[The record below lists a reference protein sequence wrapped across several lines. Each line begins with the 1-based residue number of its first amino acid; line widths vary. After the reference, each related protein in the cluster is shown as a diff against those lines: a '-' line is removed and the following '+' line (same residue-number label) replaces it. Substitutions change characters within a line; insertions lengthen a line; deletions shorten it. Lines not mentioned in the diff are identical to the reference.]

1 MTIGVAG
8 FGKMGAAIAGRL
20 KDAGEDV
27 LVWNR
32 NLTRPQKAGFA
43 IAETP
48 RELASACET
57 TLSSLFDDEGVL
69 AVYTGLDGL
78 LAGGSGRLFIEM
90 STVRP
95 ETQRTLASE
104 AAREGATFIECP
116 VGGTT
121 GPARKGELLGLPGG
135 DQADVARARP
145 VLEKLCRRIEH
156 VGPIGAGA
164 VTKLAINLPLLA
176 FWASFGEAMALMRPL
191 DKDPAWLVD
200 LFGDTAGT
208 PAVMK
213 VKANAMVSALAGRNE
228 VEPTFDIDA
237 MRKDLGLMISQAAK
251 AGVPLPV
258 SEAVER
264 SFNEAAAIGW
274 GCRDCVWASAFRATK
289 TEDVI

>member
-20 KDAGEDV
+20 KDLGEDV

-32 NLTRPQKAGFA
+32 DLTRPQKAGFA
-43 IAETP
+43 VAETP
-48 RELASACET
+48 RKLASACGT
-57 TLSSLFDDEGVL
+57 TLSSLFNDEGVL
-69 AVYTGLDGL
+69 AVYTELDDL
-78 LAGGSGRLFIEM
+78 LASGSGRIFIEM

-95 ETQRTLASE
+95 ETQRFLASE
-104 AAREGATFIECP
+104 AARQGATFFECP
-116 VGGTT
+116 VGGST
-121 GPARKGELLGLPGG
+121 GPARKGELLGLLGC
-135 DQADVARARP
+135 DQADVTRARP

-208 PAVMK
+208 AAVMK
-213 VKANAMVSALAGRNE
+213 VKANAMVSALAGRDE

-237 MRKDLGLMISQAAK
+237 MRKDLGLMIAQAAK
-251 AGVPLPV
+251 TGVPLPV

-274 GCRDCVWASAFRATK
+274 GGRDCVWASAFRATK
-289 TEDVI
+289 T